1 MVTRRT
7 GITIFVLLIKVI
19 VAASLAVAVVLVLSN
34 LELV

>member
-7 GITIFVLLIKVI
+7 GITIFVLLIQVI